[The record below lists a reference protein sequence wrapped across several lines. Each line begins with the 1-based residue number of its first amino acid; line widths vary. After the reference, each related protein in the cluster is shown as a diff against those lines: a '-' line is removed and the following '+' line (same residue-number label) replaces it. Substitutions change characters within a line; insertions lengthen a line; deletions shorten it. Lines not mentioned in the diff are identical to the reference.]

1 MERQIVTKDGRGGEV
16 RERSGSGAHKRAC
29 NNSPIHTSIT
39 LKLHAHRDTHTHQV
53 VAVLLD
59 SFNNAWCA
67 RARVRVRALNT

>member
-1 MERQIVTKDGRGGEV
+1 MNVAGQEHTN
-16 RERSGSGAHKRAC
+16 ARA
-29 NNSPIHTSIT
+29 IT
-39 LKLHAHRDTHTHQV
+39 LPFTHPSHSNCMHTVTHTHTHQV